1 MDIDPEIPSML
12 FGDEV
17 RIKQVIT
24 NVLTNAVKYTERGSV
39 TLTAKGERAA
49 ADEILLRISV
59 EDTGVGIRKEN
70 LDNLFGS
77 FRRMDER
84 DNRNIEGT
92 GLGLNISR
100 QLIEMMGGKISV
112 DSVYHKGSVFTIEV
126 RQKIVNVRPIGVI
139 NFAAKKQMN
148 RRIRYKQSFTAPDAR
163 VLVVDDNDMNR
174 MVAVKL
180 LRGTKVQIETA
191 ESGKEC
197 LKKTAE
203 GFYHVILMDHM
214 MPDMDGEE
222 TLKAVRAQNRGYCQK
237 TPEIGRAHV

>member
-148 RRIRYKQSFTAPDAR
+148 RRIR
-163 VLVVDDNDMNR
+163 
-174 MVAVKL
+174 
-180 LRGTKVQIETA
+180 
-191 ESGKEC
+191 
-197 LKKTAE
+197 
-203 GFYHVILMDHM
+203 
-214 MPDMDGEE
+214 
-222 TLKAVRAQNRGYCQK
+222 
-237 TPEIGRAHV
+237 

>member
-1 MDIDPEIPSML
+1 ML

-24 NVLTNAVKYTERGSV
+24 NALTNAVKYTERGSV

-92 GLGLNISR
+92 GLGLNIP
-100 QLIEMMGGKISV
+100 
-112 DSVYHKGSVFTIEV
+112 DS
-126 RQKIVNVRPIGVI
+126 
-139 NFAAKKQMN
+139 
-148 RRIRYKQSFTAPDAR
+148 
-163 VLVVDDNDMNR
+163 
-174 MVAVKL
+174 
-180 LRGTKVQIETA
+180 
-191 ESGKEC
+191 
-197 LKKTAE
+197 
-203 GFYHVILMDHM
+203 
-214 MPDMDGEE
+214 
-222 TLKAVRAQNRGYCQK
+222 
-237 TPEIGRAHV
+237 